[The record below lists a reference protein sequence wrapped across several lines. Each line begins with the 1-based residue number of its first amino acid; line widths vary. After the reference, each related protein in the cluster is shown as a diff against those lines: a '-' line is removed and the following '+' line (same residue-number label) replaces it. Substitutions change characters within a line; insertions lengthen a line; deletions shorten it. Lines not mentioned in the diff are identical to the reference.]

1 MSISIR
7 ELGIQDRLMLE
18 ELLDVCG
25 PGWSDHLAPG
35 ASGPMAFI
43 ADPRSFVFGAYID
56 NEVVGWLW
64 GAHMWRPDGRMMSY
78 VHEVDV
84 VADHRRKGVAT
95 SLVEAAIGLARRNES
110 HAMWLLTDTTNEPA
124 KALYEATGGAR
135 LREDGHDLAFVWRF

>member
-1 MSISIR
+1 
-7 ELGIQDRLMLE
+7 MLE